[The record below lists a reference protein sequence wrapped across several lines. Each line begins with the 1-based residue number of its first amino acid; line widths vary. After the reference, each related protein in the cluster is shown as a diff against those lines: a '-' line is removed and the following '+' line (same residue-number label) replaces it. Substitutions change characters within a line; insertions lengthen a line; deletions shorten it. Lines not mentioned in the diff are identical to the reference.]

1 MTKEYLAIIALALSA
16 SAVFSACSSDAKIDS
31 GGAGQAGAPSM
42 ADAGTGGLGQ
52 GDNAGAAA
60 FVFPDSLNPQTVLV
74 PIAPPRT
81 ASQLLVAG
89 TDYKTTEIVSLTL
102 GNGKLGDSAVYADGD
117 AIPKSSAG
125 IGFALLRKTDKV
137 SLLDG
142 GKISTTFDL
151 KDPGTDTAP
160 VASKAYVPFLN
171 QSLIAVLDLTEGKV
185 SRRIDL
191 SEFNAAGDQDHSAE
205 VADGVYDPNQN
216 IAYFMLQRL
225 DFVALEADPNFR
237 LHCSPTKALIV
248 GIDAASD
255 QIIDLNGSS
264 AGKALELSLANPSSI
279 SINADGTSLYLS
291 AAGCYDGD
299 TLTSQGVEVVDLSHG
314 TSQVAYAPDAGG
326 DGLSQLILIG
336 GSDALIKT
344 QDASF
349 ADHWFRLDLSDG
361 TVQGAE
367 LKDVPD
373 AVSFDGTDLF
383 GVQVNGDLGAVV
395 RYDIAGQTSKV
406 ISDTSWAGKYGTTSG
421 TALVQ

>member
-1 MTKEYLAIIALALSA
+1 MVALVLST
-16 SAVFSACSSDAKIDS
+16 SAVFSACSSDAKINS
-31 GGAGQAGAPSM
+31 GGAGQAGAPEL
-42 ADAGTGGLGQ
+42 AAAGTGGLGQ
-52 GDNAGAAA
+52 GADAGAPA

-117 AIPKSSAG
+117 AIPKSG
-125 IGFALLRKTDKV
+125 GGVGFALLRKTDQV
-137 SLLDG
+137 SLLDS

-160 VASKAYVPFLN
+160 VDSKAYVPFLN

-205 VADGVYDPNQN
+205 IADGVYDPNKN

-255 QIIDLNGSS
+255 QIIDLNGSA
-264 AGKALELSLANPSSI
+264 AGKGLELSLANPSSI
-279 SINADGTSLYLS
+279 SINADGTGLYLS

-299 TLTSQGVEVVDLSHG
+299 TLTRQGVEVVNLSDG

-349 ADHWFRLDLSDG
+349 ASHWFRLDLSNG

-367 LKDVPD
+367 LKEVPD
-373 AVSFDGTDLF
+373 AVSFDGTDLL

-395 RYDIAGQTSKV
+395 RYDIAGQTTKV